1 MHGVCLCMGIIFA
14 WFSLFRAES
23 FKLSFVAF
31 TWELC
36 LHGFFSPWLFFFFF
50 HVLAWFLFSLAFLF
64 FPHVLAWTR
73 EYHGELGLGL
83 GMELELKASK
93 GAVSFL

>member
-1 MHGVCLCMGIIFA
+1 M
-14 WFSLFRAES
+14 
-23 FKLSFVAF
+23 
-31 TWELC
+31 
-36 LHGFFSPWLFFFFF
+36 
-50 HVLAWFLFSLAFLF
+50 LAWFLFSLAFLF
-64 FPHVLAWTR
+64 LLPCPYMVSFLIGFSFLPPCPCMESFAWTR